1 MTQQK
6 NYSKKAEAQK
16 KGEEVERNC
25 NKTTTKN
32 IKLKRELHLFLDEL
46 LLWRRLRCLI
56 NKYQSKK
63 LNALNI

>member
-1 MTQQK
+1 VTQQK

>member
-1 MTQQK
+1 VTQQK

-46 LLWRRLRCLI
+46 LLWRRPRCLI